1 MANPITVEIAPG
13 ELIDKLT
20 ILRIKAA
27 RIDDPA
33 KVANVVRER
42 DLLAARW
49 HALPGAAAL
58 NDLVEELTAIN
69 AALWQI
75 EDDIRDCERAGDFG
89 PRFIELARSVYKTND
104 RRAAV
109 KRAINE
115 ALGSTI
121 IEEKSYSACQA
132 ATIPSSPAPQTRT
145 PTWAPSRPPIR
156 PSARAAMFRRCQ
168 LGGDAKF
175 RPKPAGGRQH
185 GRVINQH
192 DAFAMGLDE
201 V

>member
-1 MANPITVEIAPG
+1 MATSITVEIAPG

-27 RIDDPA
+27 RIADPA
-33 KVANVVRER
+33 KVANVVIER

-49 HALPGAAAL
+49 QSLPGTDAL

-69 AALWQI
+69 GALWQI
-75 EDDIRDCERAGDFG
+75 EDDIRDCERTQNFG
-89 PRFIELARSVYKTND
+89 PKFIELARSVYKTND

-121 IEEKSYSACQA
+121 IEEKSYS
-132 ATIPSSPAPQTRT
+132 
-145 PTWAPSRPPIR
+145 
-156 PSARAAMFRRCQ
+156 
-168 LGGDAKF
+168 GY
-175 RPKPAGGRQH
+175 
-185 GRVINQH
+185 
-192 DAFAMGLDE
+192 
-201 V
+201 

>member
-1 MANPITVEIAPG
+1 M
-13 ELIDKLT
+13 
-20 ILRIKAA
+20 
-27 RIDDPA
+27 
-33 KVANVVRER
+33 
-42 DLLAARW
+42 AARW

-115 ALGSTI
+115 ALGSTLSR
-121 IEEKSYSACQA
+121 KNP
-132 ATIPSSPAPQTRT
+132 TAP
-145 PTWAPSRPPIR
+145 I
-156 PSARAAMFRRCQ
+156 
-168 LGGDAKF
+168 
-175 RPKPAGGRQH
+175 GRQ
-185 GRVINQH
+185 RS
-192 DAFAMGLDE
+192 
-201 V
+201 

>member
-33 KVANVVRER
+33 KVANVVVER

-49 HALPGAAAL
+49 HALPGTEAL
-58 NDLVEELTAIN
+58 SDLVAELTAIN
-69 AALWQI
+69 DALWQI
-75 EDDIRDCERAGDFG
+75 EDDIRDCERAADFG

-121 IEEKSYSACQA
+121 IEEKSYSAY
-132 ATIPSSPAPQTRT
+132 
-145 PTWAPSRPPIR
+145 
-156 PSARAAMFRRCQ
+156 
-168 LGGDAKF
+168 
-175 RPKPAGGRQH
+175 
-185 GRVINQH
+185 
-192 DAFAMGLDE
+192 
-201 V
+201 

>member
-1 MANPITVEIAPG
+1 MATSITVEIAPG

-27 RIDDPA
+27 RIADPA
-33 KVANVVRER
+33 KVPNVVIER

-49 HALPGAAAL
+49 HSLPGTDAL

-69 AALWQI
+69 GALWQI
-75 EDDIRDCERAGDFG
+75 EDDIRDCERTQDFG
-89 PRFIELARSVYKTND
+89 PKFIELARSVYKTND

-121 IEEKSYSACQA
+121 IEEKSYSAY
-132 ATIPSSPAPQTRT
+132 
-145 PTWAPSRPPIR
+145 
-156 PSARAAMFRRCQ
+156 
-168 LGGDAKF
+168 
-175 RPKPAGGRQH
+175 
-185 GRVINQH
+185 
-192 DAFAMGLDE
+192 
-201 V
+201 

>member
-1 MANPITVEIAPG
+1 MATSITVEIAPG

-27 RIDDPA
+27 RIADPA
-33 KVANVVRER
+33 KVANVVIER

-49 HALPGAAAL
+49 QSLPGTDAL

-69 AALWQI
+69 GALWQI
-75 EDDIRDCERAGDFG
+75 EDDIRDCERTQDFG
-89 PRFIELARSVYKTND
+89 PKFIELARSVYKTND

-121 IEEKSYSACQA
+121 IEEKSYSAY
-132 ATIPSSPAPQTRT
+132 
-145 PTWAPSRPPIR
+145 
-156 PSARAAMFRRCQ
+156 
-168 LGGDAKF
+168 
-175 RPKPAGGRQH
+175 
-185 GRVINQH
+185 
-192 DAFAMGLDE
+192 
-201 V
+201 